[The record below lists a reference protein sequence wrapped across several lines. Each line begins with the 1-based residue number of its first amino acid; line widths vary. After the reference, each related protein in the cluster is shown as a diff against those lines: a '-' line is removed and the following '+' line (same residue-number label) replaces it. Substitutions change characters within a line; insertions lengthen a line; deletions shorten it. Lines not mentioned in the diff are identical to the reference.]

1 MATKNELLISL
12 FTRNRPKALA
22 VTLMSLW
29 CQNYRDFDILIVDDA
44 STPQVREDKFV
55 RIICTRLKQEGITIE
70 FVRSNS
76 NRGISKNRAAVL
88 NKLKEYE
95 FVFDLNDDHF
105 LEPNCLELLMKTI
118 KGTDACVVGSATPIF
133 YAPNKELYH
142 KLPDRPINIVFVDD
156 EGALKLSRDVDF
168 IYADI
173 KGELLEE
180 PIEVSHASQFVYRP
194 EYVDELPEYSV
205 LGFTEETEL
214 SMRCKRNSG
223 KPILF
228 VPNAIN
234 WHMQAPSGGVRE
246 GKNMAKW
253 EEMKAADWKI
263 FNSNWYDWVK
273 EHQKEWL

>member
-12 FTRNRPKALA
+12 FTRNRPKALG

-29 CQNYRDFDILIVDDA
+29 CQNYRNFDLLVVDDA
-44 STPQVREDKFV
+44 SEPPVKEDEYI
-55 RIICTRLKQEGITIE
+55 RIICTRLKQEGIHID
-70 FVRSNS
+70 FVRSGVN
-76 NRGISKNRAAVL
+76 NGISKNRAAVM

-95 FVFDLNDDHF
+95 YVMDLNDDHF
-105 LEPNCLELLMKTI
+105 LEPDCLRLLVKTI
-118 KGTDACVVGSATPIF
+118 KEKDACVVGSATPIF
-133 YAPNKELYH
+133 YAPNNKIYRKSPKH
-142 KLPDRPINIVFVDD
+142 KINIVFID
-156 EGALKLSRDVDF
+156 EAGELKLSRDVDF
-168 IYADI
+168 IYADD
-173 KGELLEE
+173 KNKLLKE
-180 PIEVSHASQFVYRP
+180 PIEVSHASQFIYRP

-223 KPILF
+223 KKIF
-228 VPNAIN
+228 FQPNAIN

-246 GKNMAKW
+246 SKNMARW

-263 FNSNWYDWVK
+263 FNSNWFDWVK